1 MPCNGRQFLTC
12 VSLRIFRL
20 LPACFFLPSPCVL
33 LLSLRIFRHCI
44 LHAADC
50 RARRSSRY
58 VRSRRGMTTG
68 ISTGCG
74 LPRCDNDG

>member
-12 VSLRIFRL
+12 VSLRIFCL
-20 LPACFFLPSPCVL
+20 LLACFLPSPSVL
-33 LLSLRIFRHCI
+33 LLSLRIFRYCI

-68 ISTGCG
+68 ISTGCS